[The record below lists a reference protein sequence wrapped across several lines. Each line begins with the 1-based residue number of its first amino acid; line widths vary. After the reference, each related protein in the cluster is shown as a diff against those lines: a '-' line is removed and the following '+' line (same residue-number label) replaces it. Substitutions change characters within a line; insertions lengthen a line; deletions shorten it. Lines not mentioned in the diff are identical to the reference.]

1 MVLINKINL
10 LNYFS
15 NNLIIRYIK
24 LIKIVF
30 YIIFFN
36 KLCILIQKL
45 VVNFIVIVA
54 ILNKNDWLSQQFN
67 IKNKIIKSLIF
78 YKEMTCFIINFKK
91 KIA

>member
-54 ILNKNDWLSQQFN
+54 ILNKNDWLIFCSKTKKLTKLEF
-67 IKNKIIKSLIF
+67 IGILLVKINVFLI
-78 YKEMTCFIINFKK
+78 I
-91 KIA
+91 